1 MAMNRKL
8 TIPRDKDVVRM
19 TVTGHSYVRL
29 LDENGQEIFRFQSPG
44 RHVTAVVRPGR
55 YTVETDGKLG
65 RLELAALEPRLRAAR
80 QFDLRKPPLP
90 NR

>member
-8 TIPRDKDVVRM
+8 TIPRGKDVVRM

-55 YTVETDGKLG
+55 YRWRLTASLG
-65 RLELAALEPRLRAAR
+65 GSNS
-80 QFDLRKPPLP
+80 PLS
-90 NR
+90 NHASGRRDSST